1 MYAPIFFSQP
11 LTVEQVVYQILAF
24 RRISPMDQDL
34 LRVATLKGLTQREGQ
49 LVRRLQ
55 EALMQGNLLVV

>member
-11 LTVEQVVYQILAF
+11 LTVEQVVCQILAF

-34 LRVATLKGLTQREGQ
+34 LRVVTLKGLTQREGQ

-55 EALMQGNLLVV
+55 EALLQGNLLVV